1 MPRLIVGKMVRAAV
15 PVPWA
20 QSPPPAEFA
29 AFLCRFM
36 VQLSFLALI
45 PYWWPQMNRTYVFFL
60 AALILCHVI
69 TTVIFYGSAR
79 FSYCFLEI
87 FFVPCIFCGIEMLL
101 SRRLSGSSRFSA
113 LAVAAPR

>member
-101 SRRLSGSSRFSA
+101 SRRLSGSSRFPA